1 QLELYERNLLQ
12 HRDMKAVIQTAVEE
26 AVEKAVEEAAQEKA
40 IEIAKNLIGLG
51 LDNISIAKATGL
63 TAEQIEQLRR

>member
-26 AVEKAVEEAAQEKA
+26 ATQEKA
-40 IEIAKNLIGLG
+40 IEIAKIMLRN
-51 LDNISIAKATGL
+51 NEANEKIAMYTGL
-63 TAEQIEQLRR
+63 TTQQIEQLATELKKQS